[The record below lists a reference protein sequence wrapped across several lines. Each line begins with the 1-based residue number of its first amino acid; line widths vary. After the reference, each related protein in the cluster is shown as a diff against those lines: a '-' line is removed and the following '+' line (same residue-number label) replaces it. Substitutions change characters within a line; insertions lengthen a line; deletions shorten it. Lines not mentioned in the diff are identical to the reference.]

1 MYLIMLWGD
10 ISPILLSWNGLVCC
24 NHDRQILTVGHWLDI
39 LRNVVFEVGCF
50 LDEIKPEALHC
61 EVEGKLKSLSSP
73 FIWFNGLLILNFKN

>member
-1 MYLIMLWGD
+1 
-10 ISPILLSWNGLVCC
+10 
-24 NHDRQILTVGHWLDI
+24 VGHWLDI

-73 FIWFNGLLILNFKN
+73 FIWFNGVTNSKFQKLIERLEFLSSRAQGKLRDMHLEHVMTNNNSI